1 VLASLIVQASDTSGS
16 QTSGGS
22 TMKKNFSTP
31 TLDENGNPLGALISF
46 NSSFL
51 EVCRTRAN
59 LCR

>member
-1 VLASLIVQASDTSGS
+1 MNGNLQA
-16 QTSGGS
+16 
-22 TMKKNFSTP
+22 P